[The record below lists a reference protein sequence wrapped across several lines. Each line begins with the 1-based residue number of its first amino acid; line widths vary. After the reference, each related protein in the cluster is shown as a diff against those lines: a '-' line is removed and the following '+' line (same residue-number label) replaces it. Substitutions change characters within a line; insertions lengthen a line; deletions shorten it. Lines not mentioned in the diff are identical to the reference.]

1 MQEQMITA
9 VPLKNW
15 VVVFTKKDRPRAYEF
30 VNMVKKVSPPLGMVI
45 SEPQV
50 RKAAEKKGLFGVAH
64 CRVIGI
70 LYTCM
75 DTHKC
80 TYVHMYM
87 CICSGLNCLSTLCV
101 ASLKPHWIA

>member
-50 RKAAEKKGLFGVAH
+50 REAAEKNGLFGVAP
-64 CRVIGI
+64 CRVICI
-70 LYTCM
+70 LYGAHAWTL
-75 DTHKC
+75 TNVR
-80 TYVHMYM
+80 TYVRVYLFK
-87 CICSGLNCLSTLCV
+87 IELPLNIVCC
-101 ASLKPHWIA
+101 